1 MKVNGDAIYGTRP
14 IAPYKEG
21 KVCFTSLP
29 DGTLYAIYLADED
42 ETAPPATLQL
52 YSHRP
57 KPGTKVEMLGYS
69 GAVPWEAA
77 GKGMLIRVPDAAVKN
92 PPCRH
97 AWAFKISAG
106 S

>member
-1 MKVNGDAIYGTRP
+1 MKVNAEAIYETRP
-14 IAPYKEG
+14 IAPYKEANVAHRETRRG
-21 KVCFTSLP
+21 V
-29 DGTLYAIYLADED
+29 YAIYLADED
-42 ETAPPATLQL
+42 EPSPPSTLQL

-77 GKGMLIRVPDAAVKN
+77 GKGMLIRVPTAAVKN